1 MQKSVNNN
9 EGESIDGNKMS
20 NISTNTEQVQ
30 QNYEQGMNDEDFD
43 NMNEIENALGNF
55 DSTEDYGDY
64 GDYNS
69 NQYND
74 SIPSPHGN
82 QPYNASL
89 PSQNGRLSSHA
100 AEFWFPEC
108 RNCSCCKGNSITL
121 KNKLILKIRV
131 VYVFLI
137 SRL

>member
-1 MQKSVNNN
+1 MKKSVPNN

-20 NISTNTEQVQ
+20 NISTNPEQVQ
-30 QNYEQGMNDEDFD
+30 QTFEQGMNDEDFD
-43 NMNEIENALGNF
+43 NMNEIENVLGNF
-55 DSTEDYGDY
+55 GSSEDYA
-64 GDYNS
+64 DYNS

-74 SIPSPHGN
+74 SIPSPQGN

-89 PSQNGRLSSHA
+89 PSQNGRLSTHA

-108 RNCSCCKGNSITL
+108 RNCTCCKGNNSVTL
-121 KNKLILKIRV
+121 KNKLILKIIFAHA
-131 VYVFLI
+131 FLI